1 MLIKHKPNSSSF
13 LQVGEGFSQIAAG
26 PNSITT
32 TNDSGNYIQGPVS
45 FSSSIENVKFGGI
58 FRFNPMLS
66 TGIPSTMV
74 TPLPVLTIDL
84 PLGNIPTLGKIAT
97 LALTLI

>member
-1 MLIKHKPNSSSF
+1 
-13 LQVGEGFSQIAAG
+13 
-26 PNSITT
+26 
-32 TNDSGNYIQGPVS
+32 
-45 FSSSIENVKFGGI
+45 
-58 FRFNPMLS
+58 MLS

-84 PLGNIPTLGKIAT
+84 PLGNIATLGKIAT